1 MNAVTPLL
9 IVAGV
14 AGLLL
19 LWVVLTFNALVRAR
33 NRVDEAWSGVDVQL
47 KRRRDLVPNLVQA
60 VEAYARHEQ
69 ATMSALTEARSAAAA
84 STSRVFREQAE
95 SRLSG
100 ALLAVHVAAEAYPD
114 LRASR
119 GFGRLQAQLAEI
131 EDDIVGARRIFNS
144 NVQRYNDLVQALPA
158 AGIARL
164 TGFRGRQ
171 YFDVY
176 TSAERS
182 VPRAAG
188 SDAGA
193 RSGGIAA
200 A

>member
-1 MNAVTPLL
+1 MTPVL
-9 IVAGV
+9 IAAGMAALV
-14 AGLLL
+14 L
-19 LWVVLTFNALVRAR
+19 LWAVLTFNALVRAR
-33 NRVDEAWSGVDVQL
+33 NRVNESWSGVDVQL

-60 VEAYARHEQ
+60 VEAYARHER
-69 ATMSALTEARSAAAA
+69 ATMSALTDARAAAAA

-95 SRLSG
+95 RRLSG
-100 ALLAVHVAAEAYPD
+100 ALAAVHVAAEAYPD

-144 NVQRYNDLVQALPA
+144 NVQRYNDLVQAFPA
-158 AGIARL
+158 AAIARPA
-164 TGFRGRQ
+164 GFRARQ
-171 YFDVY
+171 YFDVE
-176 TSAERS
+176 TSAERNVPS
-182 VPRAAG
+182 VAADG
-188 SDAGA
+188 TA

>member
-1 MNAVTPLL
+1 MTPLL
-9 IVAGV
+9 IAAGV
-14 AGLLL
+14 TGLLV
-19 LWVVLTFNALVRAR
+19 LWGVLTFNALVRAR
-33 NRVDEAWSGVDVQL
+33 NRVNEAWSGVEVQL
-47 KRRRDLVPNLVQA
+47 KRRRDLVPNVVQA

-69 ATMSALTEARSAAAA
+69 ATLSALTEARSAAAA

-100 ALLAVHVAAEAYPD
+100 ALAAVYVAAEAYPD

-119 GFGRLQAQLAEI
+119 GFGRLQAQLAEV

-144 NVQRYNDLVQALPA
+144 NVQRYNDLMQALPA
-158 AGIARL
+158 APIARL
-164 TGFRGRQ
+164 AGYRGRQ

-176 TSAERS
+176 TSAERD
-182 VPRAAG
+182 VPSAAPDSG
-188 SDAGA
+188 EQ
-193 RSGGIAA
+193 RGGIAA

>member
-1 MNAVTPLL
+1 VN
-9 IVAGV
+9 
-14 AGLLL
+14 
-19 LWVVLTFNALVRAR
+19 
-33 NRVDEAWSGVDVQL
+33 EAWSGVDVQL

-69 ATMSALTEARSAAAA
+69 ATMSALTEAHSAAAA

-100 ALLAVHVAAEAYPD
+100 ALLAVYVAAEAYPD

-119 GFGRLQAQLAEI
+119 GFGRLQAQLAEV

-144 NVQRYNDLVQALPA
+144 NVQRYNDLVQSVPA
-158 AGIARL
+158 AAIARL
-164 TGFRGRQ
+164 AGYRGRQ

-182 VPRAAG
+182 VPSAAG
-188 SDAGA
+188 ADADA

>member
-1 MNAVTPLL
+1 MNAVAPLL
-9 IVAGV
+9 ILAGV
-14 AGLLL
+14 AGLVL
-19 LWVVLTFNALVRAR
+19 LWGVLTFNALVRAR

-69 ATMSALTEARSAAAA
+69 KTMSELTQARSAAAA

-100 ALLAVHVAAEAYPD
+100 ALMAVHAAAEAYPD

-119 GFGRLQAQLAEI
+119 GFGRLQEQLAEV
-131 EDDIVGARRIFNS
+131 EDDLVGARRIFNS
-144 NVQRYNDLVQALPA
+144 NVQRYNDLVQSVPA
-158 AGIARL
+158 AAIARL
-164 TGFRGRQ
+164 AGYRGRQ

-182 VPRAAG
+182 APGAG
-188 SDAGA
+188 SANADV

>member
-1 MNAVTPLL
+1 MTVTPLL

-14 AGLLL
+14 PALVV
-19 LWVVLTFNALVRAR
+19 LWGVLTFNALVRAR
-33 NRVDEAWSGVDVQL
+33 NRVNESWSGVDVQL

-69 ATMSALTEARSAAAA
+69 ATMSELAQARSAAAA

-100 ALLAVHVAAEAYPD
+100 ALMAVHVAAEAYPD

-119 GFGRLQAQLAEI
+119 GFGRLQEQLAEV
-131 EDDIVGARRIFNS
+131 EDDLVGARRIFNS
-144 NVQRYNDLVQALPA
+144 NVQRYNDLVQSVPA
-158 AGIARL
+158 AAIARPA
-164 TGFRGRQ
+164 GFGARQ
-171 YFDVY
+171 YFDVE
-176 TSAERS
+176 TSAERNVPS
-182 VPRAAG
+182 VAAD
-188 SDAGA
+188 SGA
-193 RSGGIAA
+193 RRGGIAA

>member
-1 MNAVTPLL
+1 MHVTPLL

-14 AGLLL
+14 AALVL
-19 LWVVLTFNALVRAR
+19 LWGVLTFNALVRAR
-33 NRVDEAWSGVDVQL
+33 NRVNESWSGVEVQL

-69 ATMSALTEARSAAAA
+69 ATMSELAEARSAAASA
-84 STSRVFREQAE
+84 TSRVFREQAE

-100 ALLAVHVAAEAYPD
+100 ALAAVNVAAEAYPD

-119 GFGRLQAQLAEI
+119 GFGRLQEQLTEV
-131 EDDIVGARRIFNS
+131 EDDIIGARRIFNS
-144 NVQRYNDLVQALPA
+144 NVQRYNDLVQSVPA
-158 AGIARL
+158 AAIARL
-164 TGFRGRQ
+164 AGYRGRQ

-176 TSAERS
+176 TSAERD
-182 VPRAAG
+182 VPSAAG
-188 SDAGA
+188 ADAGE

>member
-1 MNAVTPLL
+1 MTPVL

-14 AGLLL
+14 AVLVLAWGL
-19 LWVVLTFNALVRAR
+19 LTFNALVRAR
-33 NRVDEAWSGVDVQL
+33 NRVNEAWSGVDVQL

-69 ATMSALTEARSAAAA
+69 ETMTALTEARSAAAA
-84 STSRVFREQAE
+84 STARVFRERAE

-100 ALLAVHVAAEAYPD
+100 ALAAVHTAAEAYPD

-119 GFGRLQAQLAEI
+119 GFVRLQEQLTEV

-144 NVQRYNDLVQALPA
+144 NVQRYNELVQAFPA
-158 AGIARL
+158 TIVAQM

-171 YFDVY
+171 YFDVE
-176 TSAERS
+176 TSTERA
-182 VPRAAG
+182 VP
-188 SDAGA
+188 SA
-193 RSGGIAA
+193 RPEPGTQSGGIAA

>member
-1 MNAVTPLL
+1 
-9 IVAGV
+9 
-14 AGLLL
+14 
-19 LWVVLTFNALVRAR
+19 
-33 NRVDEAWSGVDVQL
+33 VDESWSGVDVQL

-69 ATMSALTEARSAAAA
+69 ATMSALTDARAAAAA

-100 ALLAVHVAAEAYPD
+100 ALAAVNVAAEAYPD

-119 GFGRLQAQLAEI
+119 GFGRLQVQLAEV

-158 AGIARL
+158 AAIARL
-164 TGFRGRQ
+164 AGFRGRQ

-176 TSAERS
+176 TSAERD
-182 VPRAAG
+182 VPNAAG
-188 SDAGA
+188 AAGDE
-193 RSGGIAA
+193 RRGGIAA